1 MFNSTWEIDF
11 DSFNFEQAMT
21 EILLELMENFKTCFV
36 SEKIKCIL
44 SIDKQ
49 IHMELL
55 LKSLRKDTEDAAPPS
70 AIVFYYERDDIIS
83 SQSHFSKAWS
93 KFSVEKSLSGY
104 IKRCDSFLKP
114 LELSTGFNTE
124 MEKAYILL
132 CKILNVL
139 LSHEDALSEVLK

>member
-1 MFNSTWEIDF
+1 
-11 DSFNFEQAMT
+11 
-21 EILLELMENFKTCFV
+21 
-36 SEKIKCIL
+36 
-44 SIDKQ
+44 
-49 IHMELL
+49 MELL
-55 LKSLRKDTEDAAPPS
+55 LKSLRKDIEDAAPPS
-70 AIVFYYERDDIIS
+70 AIAFYYERDDITS

-93 KFSVEKSLSGY
+93 KFSVGKSLSGY

-124 MEKAYILL
+124 MEKADIIPYILL